1 MTIICID
8 GIIGAGKS
16 TVIHR
21 LKKNLYKCY
30 EEPIDKWTLLPNL
43 YNDMKKYATPFQF
56 QVLFSQYDQYL
67 SFKDCKETVVVE
79 RCPWTSKNIF
89 TSLMIENNLFDLSAI
104 DIYNNLYER
113 LSYQVD
119 HFIYIK
125 VDSEMA
131 FERIKKRDRF
141 AEQNI
146 SFDYLKSLENKYA
159 TSLATLSP
167 STVTIIDGSNTIE
180 EVEFDVKTA
189 INNFLSH

>member
-8 GIIGAGKS
+8 GLIGAGKS
-16 TVIHR
+16 TVTHR

-104 DIYNNLYER
+104 DTYNNLYER